1 MYDNITFNLI
11 MIYNNIPTSHNTKP
25 TYKWVCMYK
34 KTYIRKE
41 GGAILFLHIHGYVIS
56 TLTGDMS
63 T

>member
-1 MYDNITFNLI
+1 